1 MTDIS
6 QGEQMLKLRRQVTTS
21 ISSSRGFILKVIRES
36 FAILVPEA
44 DTVVSDG
51 FLQVLLVPRSLQ
63 RAEKQELAPA
73 EVAQHAG
80 SPVECPPEARK
91 ELLHEACQKVL
102 LETAPKSWQM

>member
-1 MTDIS
+1 
-6 QGEQMLKLRRQVTTS
+6 MLKLRRQVTTS
-21 ISSSRGFILKVIRES
+21 ISSSPGFILKVIRES

-51 FLQVLLVPRSLQ
+51 FLPVLLVP
-63 RAEKQELAPA
+63 EKQELTPA